1 MTNMVKPLAY
11 SLGILLAAN
20 ATAATAPTTKTT
32 SKTTTTTKTPATKAV
47 ATKTTTKSTTTS
59 TKAAKQDTKK
69 TATTKSNTTSKTTEK
84 VTKPATESTT
94 PTTATTSNTGS
105 VLVPVLTA
113 PTVANITYPSANSV
127 QFIGTDISA
136 QNATNI
142 PMPALTLSNISTV
155 KTVLIPQTADNSSQL
170 DVSVLDDFIT
180 YVSPK
185 ARHYPPVFASRTERY
200 NATERLKSLTAWIE
214 TYAQNPNAS
223 YDVLLRA
230 AKLNAMGRNLDLGS
244 DYAVRAGNAI
254 ARAIKLNDTAE
265 ANFLYGAMLAEG
277 GGFKEG
283 AKYLEKA
290 EKMGYLEATQSLA
303 QADLLDD
310 KKDRAIQRLTEFKAK
325 NPDNP
330 YIDEQLRIVNSGKYY
345 IWDIPAKVAQ

>member
-1 MTNMVKPLAY
+1 MTHMVKPLAY
-11 SLGILLAAN
+11 TLAILMATN
-20 ATAATAPTTKTT
+20 ATVAMAATATAKTTTK
-32 SKTTTTTKTPATKAV
+32 TTTTKTTTAKPATQ
-47 ATKTTTKSTTTS
+47 TT
-59 TKAAKQDTKK
+59 ATKK
-69 TATTKSNTTSKTTEK
+69 TTVTKAKTTNKSTEK
-84 VTKPATESTT
+84 SADTVNSVKDTT
-94 PTTATTSNTGS
+94 PQTTPPSATSNTGS
-105 VLVPVLTA
+105 MIVPVLTA
-113 PTVANITYPSANSV
+113 PTVANVMYPSTNSV
-127 QFIGTDISA
+127 QLVGTDISA
-136 QNATNI
+136 QNLANI
-142 PMPALTLSNISTV
+142 PLPTLTLSNISTV
-155 KTVLIPQTADNSSQL
+155 KTVLIPRTTDNSTQL

-180 YVSPK
+180 YASPM
-185 ARHYPPVFASRTERY
+185 ARHYPPVFSSRTERY
-200 NATERLKSLTAWIE
+200 NTTERLKSLTAWIE

-223 YDVLLRA
+223 YEVLLRA

-244 DYAVRAGNAI
+244 DYAVRAGNYI
-254 ARAIKLNDTAE
+254 ARAVRLNDTAE

-345 IWDIPAKVAQ
+345 IWDIPAKVVQ

>member
-1 MTNMVKPLAY
+1 MTHMVKPLAY
-11 SLGILLAAN
+11 TLAILMATN
-20 ATAATAPTTKTT
+20 ATVAMAATATAKTTTK
-32 SKTTTTTKTPATKAV
+32 TTTTKT
-47 ATKTTTKSTTTS
+47 TT
-59 TKAAKQDTKK
+59 A
-69 TATTKSNTTSKTTEK
+69 
-84 VTKPATESTT
+84 KPATQTTAIKKTTVTKAKTTNKSTEKSADTVNSVKDTTLQTT
-94 PTTATTSNTGS
+94 PPSDTSNTGS
-105 VLVPVLTA
+105 MIVPVLTA
-113 PTVANITYPSANSV
+113 PTVTNVMYPSTNSV
-127 QFIGTDISA
+127 QLVGTDISA
-136 QNATNI
+136 QNFANI
-142 PMPALTLSNISTV
+142 PLPTLTLSNISTV
-155 KTVLIPQTADNSSQL
+155 KTVLIPRTADNSTQL

-180 YVSPK
+180 YATPM
-185 ARHYPPVFASRTERY
+185 ARHYPPVFSSRTERY
-200 NATERLKSLTAWIE
+200 NTTERLKSLTAWIE

-223 YDVLLRA
+223 YEVLLRA

-244 DYAVRAGNAI
+244 DYAVRAGNYI

-283 AKYLEKA
+283 TKYLEKA

-310 KKDRAIQRLTEFKAK
+310 KKDRAIQRLTEFKAR

-345 IWDIPAKVAQ
+345 IWDIPAKVVQ

>member
-1 MTNMVKPLAY
+1 MTHMVKPLTYTLA
-11 SLGILLAAN
+11 ILMATN
-20 ATAATAPTTKTT
+20 ATVAMAATATAKTTTK
-32 SKTTTTTKTPATKAV
+32 TTTTKTTTAKPATQ
-47 ATKTTTKSTTTS
+47 TT
-59 TKAAKQDTKK
+59 ATKK
-69 TATTKSNTTSKTTEK
+69 TTVTKAKTTNKSTEK
-84 VTKPATESTT
+84 SADTVNSVKDTT
-94 PTTATTSNTGS
+94 PQTTPPSATSNTGS
-105 VLVPVLTA
+105 MIVPVLTA
-113 PTVANITYPSANSV
+113 PTVANVMYPSTNSV
-127 QFIGTDISA
+127 QLVGTDISA
-136 QNATNI
+136 QNFANI
-142 PMPALTLSNISTV
+142 PLPTLTLSNISTV
-155 KTVLIPQTADNSSQL
+155 KTVLIPRTTDNSTQL

-180 YVSPK
+180 YVTPM
-185 ARHYPPVFASRTERY
+185 ARHYPPVFSSRTERY

-214 TYAQNPNAS
+214 SYAQNPNAS
-223 YDVLLRA
+223 YEVLLRA

-244 DYAVRAGNAI
+244 DYAVRAGNYI
-254 ARAIKLNDTAE
+254 ARAVRLNDTAE

-345 IWDIPAKVAQ
+345 IWDIPAKVVQ

>member
-1 MTNMVKPLAY
+1 MTHMVKPLAY
-11 SLGILLAAN
+11 TLAILMATN
-20 ATAATAPTTKTT
+20 ATVAMAATATAKTTTK
-32 SKTTTTTKTPATKAV
+32 TTTTKTTTAKPATQ
-47 ATKTTTKSTTTS
+47 TT
-59 TKAAKQDTKK
+59 ATKK
-69 TATTKSNTTSKTTEK
+69 TTVAKAKTTNKSTEK
-84 VTKPATESTT
+84 SADTVNSVKDTT
-94 PTTATTSNTGS
+94 PQTTPPSATSNTGS
-105 VLVPVLTA
+105 MIVPVLTA
-113 PTVANITYPSANSV
+113 PTVANVMYPSTNSV
-127 QFIGTDISA
+127 QLVGTDISA
-136 QNATNI
+136 QNFANI
-142 PMPALTLSNISTV
+142 PLPALTLSNISTV
-155 KTVLIPQTADNSSQL
+155 KTVLIPRTADNSAQL

-180 YVSPK
+180 YVTPM
-185 ARHYPPVFASRTERY
+185 ARHYPPVFSSRTERY

-214 TYAQNPNAS
+214 SYAQNPNAS
-223 YDVLLRA
+223 YEVLLRA

-244 DYAVRAGNAI
+244 DYAVRAGNYI

-283 AKYLEKA
+283 TKYLEKA

-345 IWDIPAKVAQ
+345 IWDIPAKVVQ

>member
-1 MTNMVKPLAY
+1 MTHMVKPLAY
-11 SLGILLAAN
+11 TLAILMATN
-20 ATAATAPTTKTT
+20 ATVAMAATATAKTTTK
-32 SKTTTTTKTPATKAV
+32 TTTTKTTTAKPATQ
-47 ATKTTTKSTTTS
+47 TT
-59 TKAAKQDTKK
+59 ATKK
-69 TATTKSNTTSKTTEK
+69 TTVTKAKTTNKSTEK
-84 VTKPATESTT
+84 SADTVNSVKDTT
-94 PTTATTSNTGS
+94 PQTTPPSATSNTGS
-105 VLVPVLTA
+105 MIVPVLTA
-113 PTVANITYPSANSV
+113 PTVANVIYPSTNSV
-127 QFIGTDISA
+127 QLVGTDISA
-136 QNATNI
+136 QNLANI
-142 PMPALTLSNISTV
+142 PLPTLTLSNISTI
-155 KTVLIPQTADNSSQL
+155 KTVLVPRTTDNSTQL

-180 YVSPK
+180 YATPM
-185 ARHYPPVFASRTERY
+185 ARHYPPVFSSRTERY
-200 NATERLKSLTAWIE
+200 NTTERLKSLTAWIE
-214 TYAQNPNAS
+214 SYAQNPNAS
-223 YDVLLRA
+223 YEVLLRA

-244 DYAVRAGNAI
+244 DYAVRAGNYI

-345 IWDIPAKVAQ
+345 IWDIPAKVVQ

>member
-1 MTNMVKPLAY
+1 MTHMVKPLAY
-11 SLGILLAAN
+11 TLAILMATN
-20 ATAATAPTTKTT
+20 ATVAMAATATAKTTTK
-32 SKTTTTTKTPATKAV
+32 TTTTKTTTAKPATQ
-47 ATKTTTKSTTTS
+47 TT
-59 TKAAKQDTKK
+59 ATKK
-69 TATTKSNTTSKTTEK
+69 TTVTKAKTTNKSTEK
-84 VTKPATESTT
+84 SADMVNSVKDTT
-94 PTTATTSNTGS
+94 PQTTPPSATSNTGS
-105 VLVPVLTA
+105 MIVPVLTA
-113 PTVANITYPSANSV
+113 PTVANVIYPSTNSV
-127 QFIGTDISA
+127 QLVGTDISA
-136 QNATNI
+136 QNLANI
-142 PMPALTLSNISTV
+142 PLPTLTLSNISTI
-155 KTVLIPQTADNSSQL
+155 KTVLVPRTTDNITQL

-180 YVSPK
+180 YATPM
-185 ARHYPPVFASRTERY
+185 ARHYPPVFSSRTERY
-200 NATERLKSLTAWIE
+200 NTTERLKSLTAWIE

-223 YDVLLRA
+223 YEVLLRA

-244 DYAVRAGNAI
+244 DYAVRAGNYI
-254 ARAIKLNDTAE
+254 ARALRLNDTAE

-330 YIDEQLRIVNSGKYY
+330 YIDEQLRIVNSDKYY
-345 IWDIPAKVAQ
+345 IWDIPAKVVQ

>member
-1 MTNMVKPLAY
+1 MTHMVKPLAY
-11 SLGILLAAN
+11 TLAILMATN
-20 ATAATAPTTKTT
+20 ATVAMAATATAKTTTK
-32 SKTTTTTKTPATKAV
+32 TTTTKTTTAKPATQ
-47 ATKTTTKSTTTS
+47 TT
-59 TKAAKQDTKK
+59 ATKK
-69 TATTKSNTTSKTTEK
+69 TTVTKAKTTNKSTEK
-84 VTKPATESTT
+84 SADMVNSVKDTT
-94 PTTATTSNTGS
+94 PQTTPPSATSNTGS
-105 VLVPVLTA
+105 MIVPVLTA
-113 PTVANITYPSANSV
+113 PTVANVMYPSTNSV
-127 QFIGTDISA
+127 QLVGTDISA
-136 QNATNI
+136 QNLANI
-142 PMPALTLSNISTV
+142 PLPTLTLSNISTI
-155 KTVLIPQTADNSSQL
+155 KTVLVPRTTDNITQL

-180 YVSPK
+180 YATPM
-185 ARHYPPVFASRTERY
+185 ARHYPPVFSSRTERY
-200 NATERLKSLTAWIE
+200 NTTERLKSLTAWIE

-223 YDVLLRA
+223 YEVLLRA

-244 DYAVRAGNAI
+244 DYAVRAGNYI

-345 IWDIPAKVAQ
+345 IWDIPAKVVQ

>member
-1 MTNMVKPLAY
+1 MTHMVKPLVYTPLAY
-11 SLGILLAAN
+11 TLAILMATN
-20 ATAATAPTTKTT
+20 ATVAMAATAKTT
-32 SKTTTTTKTPATKAV
+32 NKTTTTKTTTAKPATQ
-47 ATKTTTKSTTTS
+47 TT
-59 TKAAKQDTKK
+59 ATKK
-69 TATTKSNTTSKTTEK
+69 TTVTKAKPTNKSTEK
-84 VTKPATESTT
+84 SADTVNSVKDTT
-94 PTTATTSNTGS
+94 PQTTPPSATSNTGS
-105 VLVPVLTA
+105 MIVPVLTA
-113 PTVANITYPSANSV
+113 PTVANVIYPSTNSV
-127 QFIGTDISA
+127 QLVGTDISA
-136 QNATNI
+136 QNLANI
-142 PMPALTLSNISTV
+142 PLPTLTLSNISTI
-155 KTVLIPQTADNSSQL
+155 KTVVVPRTTDNSTQL

-180 YVSPK
+180 YASPM
-185 ARHYPPVFASRTERY
+185 ARHYPPVFSSRTERY

-214 TYAQNPNAS
+214 SYAQNPNAS
-223 YDVLLRA
+223 YEVLLRA

-244 DYAVRAGNAI
+244 DYAVRAGNYI
-254 ARAIKLNDTAE
+254 ARALRLNDTAE

-330 YIDEQLRIVNSGKYY
+330 YIDEQLRIVNSDKYY
-345 IWDIPAKVAQ
+345 IWDIPAKVVQ

>member
-1 MTNMVKPLAY
+1 MTHMVKPLAY
-11 SLGILLAAN
+11 TLAILMATN
-20 ATAATAPTTKTT
+20 ATVAMAATATAKTTTK
-32 SKTTTTTKTPATKAV
+32 TTTTKTTTAKPATQ
-47 ATKTTTKSTTTS
+47 TT
-59 TKAAKQDTKK
+59 ATKK
-69 TATTKSNTTSKTTEK
+69 TTVTKAKTTKKSTEK
-84 VTKPATESTT
+84 SADTVNSVKDTT
-94 PTTATTSNTGS
+94 PQTTPPSATSNTGS
-105 VLVPVLTA
+105 MIVPVLTA
-113 PTVANITYPSANSV
+113 PTVANVMYPSTNSV
-127 QFIGTDISA
+127 QLVGTDISA
-136 QNATNI
+136 QNLANI
-142 PMPALTLSNISTV
+142 PLPTLTLSNISTI
-155 KTVLIPQTADNSSQL
+155 KTVLVPRTTDNSTQL

-180 YVSPK
+180 YVTPM
-185 ARHYPPVFASRTERY
+185 ARHYPPVFSSRTERY

-214 TYAQNPNAS
+214 SYAQNPNAS
-223 YDVLLRA
+223 YEVLLRA
-230 AKLNAMGRNLDLGS
+230 AKLNAMGRNLDLCS
-244 DYAVRAGNAI
+244 DYAVRAGNYI

-283 AKYLEKA
+283 TKYLEKA

-345 IWDIPAKVAQ
+345 IWDIPAKVVQ

>member
-1 MTNMVKPLAY
+1 MTHMVKPLAY
-11 SLGILLAAN
+11 TLAILMATN
-20 ATAATAPTTKTT
+20 ATVATATAKTTTK
-32 SKTTTTTKTPATKAV
+32 TTTTKTT
-47 ATKTTTKSTTTS
+47 
-59 TKAAKQDTKK
+59 AA
-69 TATTKSNTTSKTTEK
+69 
-84 VTKPATESTT
+84 KPATQTTAAKKTTVTKAKPTNKSTEKSADTVNSVKDTT
-94 PTTATTSNTGS
+94 PQTTTPSATSNTGS
-105 VLVPVLTA
+105 MIVPVLTA
-113 PTVANITYPSANSV
+113 PTVANVIYPSTNSV
-127 QFIGTDISA
+127 QLVGTDISA
-136 QNATNI
+136 QNLANI
-142 PMPALTLSNISTV
+142 PLPTLTLSNISTI
-155 KTVLIPQTADNSSQL
+155 KTVLVPRTTDNSTQL

-180 YVSPK
+180 YATPM
-185 ARHYPPVFASRTERY
+185 ARHYPPVFSSRTERY
-200 NATERLKSLTAWIE
+200 NTTERLKSLTAWIE

-223 YDVLLRA
+223 YEVLLRA

-244 DYAVRAGNAI
+244 DYAVRAGNYI
-254 ARAIKLNDTAE
+254 ARAVRLNDTAE

-345 IWDIPAKVAQ
+345 IWDIPAKVVQ

>member
-1 MTNMVKPLAY
+1 MTHMVKPLTYTLA
-11 SLGILLAAN
+11 ILMATN
-20 ATAATAPTTKTT
+20 ATVAMAATATAKTTTK
-32 SKTTTTTKTPATKAV
+32 TTTTKTTTAKPATQ
-47 ATKTTTKSTTTS
+47 TT
-59 TKAAKQDTKK
+59 ATKK
-69 TATTKSNTTSKTTEK
+69 TMVTKAKPTNKSTEK
-84 VTKPATESTT
+84 SADTVNSVKDTT
-94 PTTATTSNTGS
+94 PQTTPPSATSNTGS
-105 VLVPVLTA
+105 MIVPVLTA
-113 PTVANITYPSANSV
+113 PTVANVIYPSTNSV
-127 QFIGTDISA
+127 QLVGTDISA
-136 QNATNI
+136 QNLANI
-142 PMPALTLSNISTV
+142 PLPTLTLSNISTI
-155 KTVLIPQTADNSSQL
+155 KTVLVPRTTDNSTQL

-180 YVSPK
+180 YVTPM
-185 ARHYPPVFASRTERY
+185 ARHYPPVFSSRTERY
-200 NATERLKSLTAWIE
+200 NTTERLKSLTAWIE

-223 YDVLLRA
+223 YEVLLRA

-244 DYAVRAGNAI
+244 DYAVRAGNYI
-254 ARAIKLNDTAE
+254 ARAVRLNDTAE

-345 IWDIPAKVAQ
+345 IWDIPAKVVQ

>member
-1 MTNMVKPLAY
+1 MTHMVKPLAY
-11 SLGILLAAN
+11 TLAILMATN
-20 ATAATAPTTKTT
+20 ATVAMAATATAKTTTK
-32 SKTTTTTKTPATKAV
+32 TTTTKTTTAKPATQ
-47 ATKTTTKSTTTS
+47 TT
-59 TKAAKQDTKK
+59 ATKK
-69 TATTKSNTTSKTTEK
+69 TTVTKAKTTNKSTEK
-84 VTKPATESTT
+84 SADTVNSVKDTT
-94 PTTATTSNTGS
+94 PQTTPPSATSNTGS
-105 VLVPVLTA
+105 MIVPVLTA
-113 PTVANITYPSANSV
+113 PTVANVMYPSTNSV
-127 QFIGTDISA
+127 QLVGTDISA
-136 QNATNI
+136 QNLANI
-142 PMPALTLSNISTV
+142 PLPTLTLSNISTV
-155 KTVLIPQTADNSSQL
+155 KTVLIPRTTDNSTQL

-180 YVSPK
+180 YATPM
-185 ARHYPPVFASRTERY
+185 ARHYPPVFSSRTERY
-200 NATERLKSLTAWIE
+200 NTTERLKSLTAWIE
-214 TYAQNPNAS
+214 SYAQNPNAS
-223 YDVLLRA
+223 YEVLLRA

-244 DYAVRAGNAI
+244 DYAVRAGNYI
-254 ARAIKLNDTAE
+254 ARAVRLNDTAE

-345 IWDIPAKVAQ
+345 IWDIPAKVVQ

>member
-1 MTNMVKPLAY
+1 MTHMVKPLAY
-11 SLGILLAAN
+11 TLAILMATN
-20 ATAATAPTTKTT
+20 ATVAMAATATAKTTTK
-32 SKTTTTTKTPATKAV
+32 TTTTKTTTAKPATQ
-47 ATKTTTKSTTTS
+47 TT
-59 TKAAKQDTKK
+59 ATKK
-69 TATTKSNTTSKTTEK
+69 TTVTKAKTTNKSTEK
-84 VTKPATESTT
+84 SADTVNSVKDTT
-94 PTTATTSNTGS
+94 PQTTPPSATSNTGS
-105 VLVPVLTA
+105 MIVPVLTA
-113 PTVANITYPSANSV
+113 PTVANVMYPSTNSV
-127 QFIGTDISA
+127 QLVGTDISA
-136 QNATNI
+136 QNFANI
-142 PMPALTLSNISTV
+142 PLPTLTLSNISTV
-155 KTVLIPQTADNSSQL
+155 KTVLIPRTTDNSTQL

-180 YVSPK
+180 YATPM
-185 ARHYPPVFASRTERY
+185 ARHYPPVFSSRTERY
-200 NATERLKSLTAWIE
+200 NTTERLKSLTAWIE

-223 YDVLLRA
+223 YEVLLRA

-244 DYAVRAGNAI
+244 DYAVRAGNYI
-254 ARAIKLNDTAE
+254 ARAVRLNDTAE

-310 KKDRAIQRLTEFKAK
+310 KKDRAIQRLMEFKAK

-345 IWDIPAKVAQ
+345 IWDIPAKVVQ

>member
-1 MTNMVKPLAY
+1 M
-11 SLGILLAAN
+11 I
-20 ATAATAPTTKTT
+20 
-32 SKTTTTTKTPATKAV
+32 
-47 ATKTTTKSTTTS
+47 
-59 TKAAKQDTKK
+59 
-69 TATTKSNTTSKTTEK
+69 
-84 VTKPATESTT
+84 
-94 PTTATTSNTGS
+94 
-105 VLVPVLTA
+105 VPVLTA
-113 PTVANITYPSANSV
+113 PTVANVIYPSTNSV
-127 QFIGTDISA
+127 QLVGTDISA
-136 QNATNI
+136 QNLANI
-142 PMPALTLSNISTV
+142 PLPTLTLSNLSTI
-155 KTVLIPQTADNSSQL
+155 KTVLVPRTTDNSTPL

-180 YVSPK
+180 YVTPM
-185 ARHYPPVFASRTERY
+185 ARHYPPVFSSRTERY

-223 YDVLLRA
+223 YEVLLRA

-244 DYAVRAGNAI
+244 DYAVRAGNYI
-254 ARAIKLNDTAE
+254 ARALRLNDTAE

-345 IWDIPAKVAQ
+345 IWDIPAKVVQ

>member
-1 MTNMVKPLAY
+1 MTHMVKPLAY
-11 SLGILLAAN
+11 TLAILMATN
-20 ATAATAPTTKTT
+20 ATVAMAATATAKTTTK
-32 SKTTTTTKTPATKAV
+32 TTTTKTTTAKPATQ
-47 ATKTTTKSTTTS
+47 TT
-59 TKAAKQDTKK
+59 ATKK
-69 TATTKSNTTSKTTEK
+69 TTVAKAKTTNKSTEK
-84 VTKPATESTT
+84 SADKVNSVKDTT
-94 PTTATTSNTGS
+94 PQTTPPSATSNTGS
-105 VLVPVLTA
+105 MIVPVLTA
-113 PTVANITYPSANSV
+113 PTVANVMYPSTNSV
-127 QFIGTDISA
+127 QLVGTDISA
-136 QNATNI
+136 QNFANI
-142 PMPALTLSNISTV
+142 PLPTLTLSNISTV
-155 KTVLIPQTADNSSQL
+155 KTVLIPRTTDNSTQL

-180 YVSPK
+180 YVTPM
-185 ARHYPPVFASRTERY
+185 ARHYPPVFSSRTERY

-214 TYAQNPNAS
+214 SYAQNPNAS
-223 YDVLLRA
+223 YEVLLRA

-244 DYAVRAGNAI
+244 DYAVRAGNYI

-283 AKYLEKA
+283 TKYLEKA

-345 IWDIPAKVAQ
+345 IWDIPAKVVQ

>member
-1 MTNMVKPLAY
+1 MTHMVKPLAY
-11 SLGILLAAN
+11 TLAILMATN
-20 ATAATAPTTKTT
+20 ATVAMAATATAKTTTK
-32 SKTTTTTKTPATKAV
+32 TTTTKTTTAKPATQ
-47 ATKTTTKSTTTS
+47 TT
-59 TKAAKQDTKK
+59 ATKK
-69 TATTKSNTTSKTTEK
+69 TTVTKAKTTNKSTEK
-84 VTKPATESTT
+84 SADTVNSVKDTT
-94 PTTATTSNTGS
+94 PQTTPPSATSNTGS
-105 VLVPVLTA
+105 MIVPVLTA
-113 PTVANITYPSANSV
+113 PTVANVMYPSTNSV
-127 QFIGTDISA
+127 QLVGTDISA
-136 QNATNI
+136 QNLANI
-142 PMPALTLSNISTV
+142 PLPTLTLSNISTV
-155 KTVLIPQTADNSSQL
+155 KTVLIPRTTDNSTQL

-180 YVSPK
+180 YATPM
-185 ARHYPPVFASRTERY
+185 ARHYPPVFSSRTERY
-200 NATERLKSLTAWIE
+200 NTTERLKSLTAWIE

-223 YDVLLRA
+223 YEVLLRA

-244 DYAVRAGNAI
+244 DYAVRAGNYI
-254 ARAIKLNDTAE
+254 ARAVRLNDTAE

-310 KKDRAIQRLTEFKAK
+310 KKDRAIQRLMEFKAK

-345 IWDIPAKVAQ
+345 IWDIPVKAVQ

>member
-1 MTNMVKPLAY
+1 MTHMVKPLAY
-11 SLGILLAAN
+11 TLAILMATN
-20 ATAATAPTTKTT
+20 ATVAMAATATAKTTTK
-32 SKTTTTTKTPATKAV
+32 TTTTKTTTAKPATQ
-47 ATKTTTKSTTTS
+47 TT
-59 TKAAKQDTKK
+59 ATKK
-69 TATTKSNTTSKTTEK
+69 TTVAKAKTTKKSTEK
-84 VTKPATESTT
+84 SADTVNSVKDTTLQTT
-94 PTTATTSNTGS
+94 PPSATSNTGS
-105 VLVPVLTA
+105 MIVPVLTA
-113 PTVANITYPSANSV
+113 PTVANVMYPSTNSV
-127 QFIGTDISA
+127 QLVGTDISA
-136 QNATNI
+136 QNFANI
-142 PMPALTLSNISTV
+142 PLPALTLSNISTV
-155 KTVLIPQTADNSSQL
+155 KTVLIPRTADNSAQL

-180 YVSPK
+180 YVTPM
-185 ARHYPPVFASRTERY
+185 ARHYPPVFSSRTERY
-200 NATERLKSLTAWIE
+200 NTTERLKSLTAWIE

-223 YDVLLRA
+223 YEVLLRA

-244 DYAVRAGNAI
+244 DYAVRAGNYI
-254 ARAIKLNDTAE
+254 ARALRLNDTAE

-345 IWDIPAKVAQ
+345 IWDIPAKVVQ

>member
-1 MTNMVKPLAY
+1 MTHMVKPLAY
-11 SLGILLAAN
+11 TLAILMATN
-20 ATAATAPTTKTT
+20 ATVAMAATATAKTTTK
-32 SKTTTTTKTPATKAV
+32 TTTTKTTTAKPATQ
-47 ATKTTTKSTTTS
+47 TT
-59 TKAAKQDTKK
+59 ATKK
-69 TATTKSNTTSKTTEK
+69 TTVAKAKTTNKSTEK
-84 VTKPATESTT
+84 SADKVNSVKDTT
-94 PTTATTSNTGS
+94 PQTTPPSATSNTGS
-105 VLVPVLTA
+105 MIVPVLTA
-113 PTVANITYPSANSV
+113 PTVANVMYPSTNSV
-127 QFIGTDISA
+127 QLVGTDISA
-136 QNATNI
+136 QNFANI
-142 PMPALTLSNISTV
+142 PLPTLTLSNISTV
-155 KTVLIPQTADNSSQL
+155 KTVLIPRTTDNSTQL

-180 YVSPK
+180 YVTPM
-185 ARHYPPVFASRTERY
+185 ARHYPPVFSSRTERY
-200 NATERLKSLTAWIE
+200 NTTERLKSLTAWIE
-214 TYAQNPNAS
+214 SYAQNPNAS
-223 YDVLLRA
+223 YEVLLRA

-244 DYAVRAGNAI
+244 DYAVRAGNYI
-254 ARAIKLNDTAE
+254 ARALRLNDTAE

-345 IWDIPAKVAQ
+345 IWDIPAKVVQ

>member
-1 MTNMVKPLAY
+1 MTHMVKPLAY
-11 SLGILLAAN
+11 TLAILMATN
-20 ATAATAPTTKTT
+20 ATVAMAATATAKTTTK
-32 SKTTTTTKTPATKAV
+32 TTTTKTTTAKPATQ
-47 ATKTTTKSTTTS
+47 TT
-59 TKAAKQDTKK
+59 ATKK
-69 TATTKSNTTSKTTEK
+69 TTVAKAKTTNKSTEK
-84 VTKPATESTT
+84 SADKVNSVKDTT
-94 PTTATTSNTGS
+94 PQTTPPSATSNTGS
-105 VLVPVLTA
+105 MIVPVLTA
-113 PTVANITYPSANSV
+113 PTVANVIYPSTNSV
-127 QFIGTDISA
+127 QLVGTDISA
-136 QNATNI
+136 QNLANI
-142 PMPALTLSNISTV
+142 PLPTLTLSNISTI
-155 KTVLIPQTADNSSQL
+155 KTVLVPRTTDNSAQL

-180 YVSPK
+180 YATPM
-185 ARHYPPVFASRTERY
+185 ARHYPPVFSSRTERY
-200 NATERLKSLTAWIE
+200 NTTERLKSLTAWIE

-223 YDVLLRA
+223 YEVLLRA

-244 DYAVRAGNAI
+244 DYAVRAGNYI
-254 ARAIKLNDTAE
+254 ARALRLNDTAE

-345 IWDIPAKVAQ
+345 IWDIPAKVVQ

>member
-1 MTNMVKPLAY
+1 MTHMVKPLAY
-11 SLGILLAAN
+11 TLAILMATN
-20 ATAATAPTTKTT
+20 ATVAMAATATAKTTTK
-32 SKTTTTTKTPATKAV
+32 TTTTKTTTAKPATQ
-47 ATKTTTKSTTTS
+47 TT
-59 TKAAKQDTKK
+59 ATKK
-69 TATTKSNTTSKTTEK
+69 TTVAKAKPTNKSTEK
-84 VTKPATESTT
+84 SADTVNSVKDTT
-94 PTTATTSNTGS
+94 PQTTPPSATSNTGS
-105 VLVPVLTA
+105 MIVPVLTA
-113 PTVANITYPSANSV
+113 PTVANVIYPSTNSV
-127 QFIGTDISA
+127 QLVGTDISA
-136 QNATNI
+136 QNLANI
-142 PMPALTLSNISTV
+142 PLPTLTLSNISTI
-155 KTVLIPQTADNSSQL
+155 KTVLVPRTTDNSTQL

-180 YVSPK
+180 YASPM
-185 ARHYPPVFASRTERY
+185 ARHYPPVFSSRTERY
-200 NATERLKSLTAWIE
+200 NTTERLKSLTAWIE

-223 YDVLLRA
+223 YEVLLRA

-244 DYAVRAGNAI
+244 DYAVRAGNYI
-254 ARAIKLNDTAE
+254 ARALRLNDTAE

-345 IWDIPAKVAQ
+345 IWDIPAKVVQ

>member
-1 MTNMVKPLAY
+1 MNHMVKPLAY
-11 SLGILLAAN
+11 TLAILMATN
-20 ATAATAPTTKTT
+20 ATVAMAATATAKTTTK
-32 SKTTTTTKTPATKAV
+32 TTTTKT
-47 ATKTTTKSTTTS
+47 TT
-59 TKAAKQDTKK
+59 A
-69 TATTKSNTTSKTTEK
+69 
-84 VTKPATESTT
+84 KPATQTTAIKKTTVTKAKTTNKSTEKSADTVNSVKNTT
-94 PTTATTSNTGS
+94 PQTTPPSATSNTGS
-105 VLVPVLTA
+105 VIVPVLTA
-113 PTVANITYPSANSV
+113 PTVANVIYPSTNSV
-127 QFIGTDISA
+127 QLVGTDISA
-136 QNATNI
+136 QNLANI
-142 PMPALTLSNISTV
+142 PLPTLTLSNISTIQ
-155 KTVLIPQTADNSSQL
+155 TVLVPRTTDNSTQL

-180 YVSPK
+180 YASPM
-185 ARHYPPVFASRTERY
+185 ARHYPPVFSSRTERY
-200 NATERLKSLTAWIE
+200 NTTERLKSLTAWIE

-223 YDVLLRA
+223 YEVLLRA

-244 DYAVRAGNAI
+244 DYAVRAGNYI
-254 ARAIKLNDTAE
+254 ARALRLNDTAE

-345 IWDIPAKVAQ
+345 IWDIPAKVVQ

>member
-1 MTNMVKPLAY
+1 MTHMVKPLAY
-11 SLGILLAAN
+11 TLAILMATN
-20 ATAATAPTTKTT
+20 ATVAMAATATAKTTTK
-32 SKTTTTTKTPATKAV
+32 TTTTKTTTAKPATQ
-47 ATKTTTKSTTTS
+47 TT
-59 TKAAKQDTKK
+59 ATKK
-69 TATTKSNTTSKTTEK
+69 TTVTKAKTTNKSTEK
-84 VTKPATESTT
+84 SADTVNSVKDTTLPTT
-94 PTTATTSNTGS
+94 PPSATSNTGS
-105 VLVPVLTA
+105 MIVPVLTA
-113 PTVANITYPSANSV
+113 PTVANVMYPSTNSV
-127 QFIGTDISA
+127 QLVGTDISA
-136 QNATNI
+136 QNFANI
-142 PMPALTLSNISTV
+142 PLPTLTLSNISTV
-155 KTVLIPQTADNSSQL
+155 KTVLIPRTTDNSTQL

-180 YVSPK
+180 YATPM
-185 ARHYPPVFASRTERY
+185 ARHYPPVFSSRTERY

-214 TYAQNPNAS
+214 SYAQNPNAS
-223 YDVLLRA
+223 YEVLLRA

-244 DYAVRAGNAI
+244 DYAVRAGNYI

-345 IWDIPAKVAQ
+345 IWDIPAKVVQ

>member
-1 MTNMVKPLAY
+1 MTHMVKPLAY
-11 SLGILLAAN
+11 TLAILMATN
-20 ATAATAPTTKTT
+20 ATVAMAATATAKTTTK
-32 SKTTTTTKTPATKAV
+32 TTTTKTTTAKPATQ
-47 ATKTTTKSTTTS
+47 T
-59 TKAAKQDTKK
+59 AATKK
-69 TATTKSNTTSKTTEK
+69 TTVTKAKTTNKSTEK
-84 VTKPATESTT
+84 SADMVNSVKDTT
-94 PTTATTSNTGS
+94 PQTTTPSATSNTGS
-105 VLVPVLTA
+105 VIVPVLTA
-113 PTVANITYPSANSV
+113 PTVANVIYPSTNSV
-127 QFIGTDISA
+127 QLVGTDISA
-136 QNATNI
+136 QNLANI
-142 PMPALTLSNISTV
+142 PLPTLTLSNISTV
-155 KTVLIPQTADNSSQL
+155 KTVLIPRTTDNSTQL

-180 YVSPK
+180 YASPM
-185 ARHYPPVFASRTERY
+185 ARHYPPVFSSRTERY
-200 NATERLKSLTAWIE
+200 NTTERLKSLTAWIE

-223 YDVLLRA
+223 YEVLLRA

-244 DYAVRAGNAI
+244 DYAVRAGNYI
-254 ARAIKLNDTAE
+254 ARAVRLNDTAE

-345 IWDIPAKVAQ
+345 IWDIPAKVVQ

>member
-1 MTNMVKPLAY
+1 MTHMVKPLAY
-11 SLGILLAAN
+11 TLAILMATN
-20 ATAATAPTTKTT
+20 ATVAMAATATAKTTTK
-32 SKTTTTTKTPATKAV
+32 TTTTKTTTAKPATQ
-47 ATKTTTKSTTTS
+47 TT
-59 TKAAKQDTKK
+59 ATKK
-69 TATTKSNTTSKTTEK
+69 TTVTKAKTTNKSTEK
-84 VTKPATESTT
+84 SADTVNSVKDTT
-94 PTTATTSNTGS
+94 PQTTPPSATSNTGS
-105 VLVPVLTA
+105 MIVPVLTA
-113 PTVANITYPSANSV
+113 PTVANVMYPSTNSV
-127 QFIGTDISA
+127 QLVGTDISA
-136 QNATNI
+136 QNFANI
-142 PMPALTLSNISTV
+142 PLPTLTLSNISTV
-155 KTVLIPQTADNSSQL
+155 KTVLIPRTTDNSTQL

-180 YVSPK
+180 YVTPM
-185 ARHYPPVFASRTERY
+185 ARHYPPVFSSRTERY
-200 NATERLKSLTAWIE
+200 NTTERLKSLTAWIE

-223 YDVLLRA
+223 YEVLLRA

-244 DYAVRAGNAI
+244 DYAVRAGNYI
-254 ARAIKLNDTAE
+254 ARALRLNDTAE

-345 IWDIPAKVAQ
+345 IWDIPAKVVQ

>member
-1 MTNMVKPLAY
+1 MTHMVKPLAY
-11 SLGILLAAN
+11 TLAILMSTN
-20 ATAATAPTTKTT
+20 ATVAMAATAKTTTK
-32 SKTTTTTKTPATKAV
+32 TTTTKTTAAKPATQ
-47 ATKTTTKSTTTS
+47 TT
-59 TKAAKQDTKK
+59 ATKK
-69 TATTKSNTTSKTTEK
+69 TTVTKAKTTNKSTEK
-84 VTKPATESTT
+84 SADTVNSVKDTT
-94 PTTATTSNTGS
+94 PQTTPPSATSNTGS
-105 VLVPVLTA
+105 MIVPVLTA
-113 PTVANITYPSANSV
+113 PTVANVIYPSTNSV
-127 QFIGTDISA
+127 QLVGTDISA
-136 QNATNI
+136 QNLANI
-142 PMPALTLSNISTV
+142 PLPTLTLSNISTI
-155 KTVLIPQTADNSSQL
+155 KTVLVPRTTDNSTQL

-180 YVSPK
+180 YATPM
-185 ARHYPPVFASRTERY
+185 ARHYPPVFSSRTERY
-200 NATERLKSLTAWIE
+200 NTTERLKSLTAWIE

-223 YDVLLRA
+223 YEVLLRA

-244 DYAVRAGNAI
+244 DYAVRAGNYI
-254 ARAIKLNDTAE
+254 ARAVRLNDTAE

-310 KKDRAIQRLTEFKAK
+310 KKDRAIQRLMEFKAK

-345 IWDIPAKVAQ
+345 IWDIPAKAVQ

>member
-1 MTNMVKPLAY
+1 MVKPLVYTLA
-11 SLGILLAAN
+11 ILMATN
-20 ATAATAPTTKTT
+20 ATVAMAATATAKTTTK
-32 SKTTTTTKTPATKAV
+32 TTTTKTTTAKPATQ
-47 ATKTTTKSTTTS
+47 TT
-59 TKAAKQDTKK
+59 ATKK
-69 TATTKSNTTSKTTEK
+69 TTVTKAKTTKKSTEK
-84 VTKPATESTT
+84 SADTVNSVKDTT
-94 PTTATTSNTGS
+94 PQTTPPSDTSNTGS
-105 VLVPVLTA
+105 MIVPVLTA
-113 PTVANITYPSANSV
+113 PTVANVMYPSTNSV
-127 QFIGTDISA
+127 QLVGTDISA
-136 QNATNI
+136 QNFANI
-142 PMPALTLSNISTV
+142 PLPTLTLSNISTV
-155 KTVLIPQTADNSSQL
+155 KTVLIPRTADNSAQL

-180 YVSPK
+180 YVTPM
-185 ARHYPPVFASRTERY
+185 ARHYPPVFSSRTERY

-214 TYAQNPNAS
+214 SYAQNPNAS
-223 YDVLLRA
+223 YEVLLRA

-244 DYAVRAGNAI
+244 DYAVRAGNYI

-283 AKYLEKA
+283 TKYLEKA

-330 YIDEQLRIVNSGKYY
+330 YIDEQLRIIDSGKYY
-345 IWDIPAKVAQ
+345 IWDIPAKVVQ

>member
-1 MTNMVKPLAY
+1 MTHMVKPLAY
-11 SLGILLAAN
+11 TLAILMATN
-20 ATAATAPTTKTT
+20 ATVAMAATAKTTTK
-32 SKTTTTTKTPATKAV
+32 TTTTKTTTAKPATQ
-47 ATKTTTKSTTTS
+47 TT
-59 TKAAKQDTKK
+59 ATKK
-69 TATTKSNTTSKTTEK
+69 TTVTKAKPTNKSTEK
-84 VTKPATESTT
+84 SADTVNSVKDTT
-94 PTTATTSNTGS
+94 PQTTPPSDTSNTGS
-105 VLVPVLTA
+105 MIVPVLTA
-113 PTVANITYPSANSV
+113 PTVANVMYPSTNSV
-127 QFIGTDISA
+127 QLVGTDISA
-136 QNATNI
+136 QNFANI
-142 PMPALTLSNISTV
+142 PLPTLTLSNISTV
-155 KTVLIPQTADNSSQL
+155 KTVLVPRTTDNSTQL

-180 YVSPK
+180 YVTPM
-185 ARHYPPVFASRTERY
+185 ARHYPPVFSSRTERY

-214 TYAQNPNAS
+214 SYAQNPNAS
-223 YDVLLRA
+223 YEVLLRA

-244 DYAVRAGNAI
+244 DYAVRAGNYI

-283 AKYLEKA
+283 TKYLEKA

-330 YIDEQLRIVNSGKYY
+330 YIDEQLRIIDSGKYY
-345 IWDIPAKVAQ
+345 IWDIPAKVVQ